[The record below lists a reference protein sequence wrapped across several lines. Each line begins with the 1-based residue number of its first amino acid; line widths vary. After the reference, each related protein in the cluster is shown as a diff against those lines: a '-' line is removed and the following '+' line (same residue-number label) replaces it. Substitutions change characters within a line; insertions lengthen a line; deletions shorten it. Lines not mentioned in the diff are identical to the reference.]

1 MTTKNTF
8 QITAWKWTKKTWL
21 PNNCPDNRMKMNKIN
36 ITIKLN
42 YYSDHRI
49 KFTTKKWL
57 PNYSSDN
64 RIQINKI
71 NMTTILFFI
80 VRSVCQRLG
89 KFLCTVDMWHYGYET
104 IPLCDKV

>member
-71 NMTTILFFI
+71 NMTSTKEKQNTGKSTIYSRNSAY
-80 VRSVCQRLG
+80 VP
-89 KFLCTVDMWHYGYET
+89 K
-104 IPLCDKV
+104 